1 MFNISEK
8 TLDKLRTQYP
18 KGTRVKLI
26 KMDDYQAPP
35 KGTQGTVL
43 GVDDAGNIMVSWDTG
58 SSLSVVYGEDI
69 VEMIWKTLF

>member
-18 KGTRVKLI
+18 NGTRVKLI
-26 KMDDYQAPP
+26 KMDDYPAPP

-69 VEMIWKTLF
+69 VEKL

>member
-1 MFNISEK
+1 MFNISQK

-26 KMDDYQAPP
+26 KMNDYQAPP

-69 VEMIWKTLF
+69 VEKL

>member
-1 MFNISEK
+1 MFNISQK

-26 KMDDYQAPP
+26 KMNDYQAPP

-43 GVDDAGNIMVSWDTG
+43 GVDDTGSILVSWDTG

-69 VEMIWKTLF
+69 VEKL

>member
-8 TLDKLRTQYP
+8 ELAKLRTQYP

-26 KMDDYQAPP
+26 KMNDYQAPP

-43 GVDDAGNIMVSWDTG
+43 GVDDAGSIMVSWDTG
-58 SSLSVVYGEDI
+58 SSLSAIYGEDI
-69 VEMIWKTLF
+69 VKILVK

>member
-18 KGTRVKLI
+18 NGTMVKLI
-26 KMDDYQAPP
+26 RMVDFQAPP
-35 KGTQGTVL
+35 KGTLGTVM
-43 GVDDAGNIMVSWDTG
+43 GVDDAGSIMVSWDTG

-69 VEMIWKTLF
+69 VEKL

>member
-8 TLDKLRTQYP
+8 ALAKLRTQYP

-26 KMDDYQAPP
+26 KMNDYQAPP

-43 GVDDAGNIMVSWDTG
+43 GVDDAGSIMVSWDTG
-58 SSLSVVYGEDI
+58 SSLSAIYGEDVVKI
-69 VEMIWKTLF
+69 LVK

>member
-18 KGTRVKLI
+18 KGTL
-26 KMDDYQAPP
+26 
-35 KGTQGTVL
+35 GTVM
-43 GVDDAGNIMVSWDTG
+43 GVDDAGSIMVSWDTG

-69 VEMIWKTLF
+69 VEKL

>member
-26 KMDDYQAPP
+26 RMVDFQAPP
-35 KGTQGTVL
+35 KGTLGTVM
-43 GVDDAGNIMVSWDTG
+43 GVDDAGSIMVSWDTG

-69 VEMIWKTLF
+69 VEKL

>member
-18 KGTRVKLI
+18 KGARVKLI

-35 KGTQGTVL
+35 KGTQGTIL

-69 VEMIWKTLF
+69 VEKL

>member
-8 TLDKLRTQYP
+8 ALAKLRTQYP
-18 KGTRVKLI
+18 KGTRGKLI
-26 KMDDYQAPP
+26 KMNDYQAPP

-69 VEMIWKTLF
+69 VEKL

>member
-1 MFNISEK
+1 MFYISEK

-69 VEMIWKTLF
+69 VKKL

>member
-1 MFNISEK
+1 MNLLKQKIAYRKEK
-8 TLDKLRTQYP
+8 YKRGD
-18 KGTRVKLI
+18 RVKLI

-43 GVDDAGNIMVSWDTG
+43 GVDDAGSIMVSWDTG

-69 VEMIWKTLF
+69 VEKL

>member
-18 KGTRVKLI
+18 NGTRVKLI
-26 KMDDYQAPP
+26 RMVDFQAPP
-35 KGTQGTVL
+35 KGTLGTVM
-43 GVDDAGNIMVSWDTG
+43 GVDDAGSIMVSWDTG

-69 VEMIWKTLF
+69 VEKL

>member
-8 TLDKLRTQYP
+8 TLDKLRIQYP

-26 KMDDYQAPP
+26 RMVDFQAPP
-35 KGTQGTVL
+35 KGTLGTVM
-43 GVDDAGNIMVSWDTG
+43 GVDDSGSIMVSWDTG

-69 VEMIWKTLF
+69 VEKL

>member
-35 KGTQGTVL
+35 KRTQGTVL

-69 VEMIWKTLF
+69 VEKL

>member
-1 MFNISEK
+1 MFNISQK

-26 KMDDYQAPP
+26 KMNDYQAPP

-43 GVDDAGNIMVSWDTG
+43 GVDDAGSIMVSWDTG
-58 SSLSVVYGEDI
+58 SSLSVIYGEDI
-69 VEMIWKTLF
+69 VEKL

>member
-1 MFNISEK
+1 MFNIAQK

-26 KMDDYQAPP
+26 KMNDYQAPP

-69 VEMIWKTLF
+69 VEKL

>member
-26 KMDDYQAPP
+26 KMDDYKAPP

-43 GVDDAGNIMVSWDTG
+43 GVDDAGSIMVSWDTG

-69 VEMIWKTLF
+69 VEKL

>member
-1 MFNISEK
+1 MFNISQK

-26 KMDDYQAPP
+26 KMNDYQAPP

-43 GVDDAGNIMVSWDTG
+43 GVDDAGSIMVSWDNG
-58 SSLSVVYGEDI
+58 SGLSVVYGEDI
-69 VEMIWKTLF
+69 IEKVTE

>member
-1 MFNISEK
+1 MFNISQK

-18 KGTRVKLI
+18 KGTRIKLI
-26 KMDDYQAPP
+26 KMNDYQAPP

-43 GVDDAGNIMVSWDTG
+43 GVDDAGSIMVSWDTG

-69 VEMIWKTLF
+69 VEKL

>member
-18 KGTRVKLI
+18 NGTRVNLI
-26 KMDDYQAPP
+26 RMVDFQAPP
-35 KGTQGTVL
+35 KGTLGTVM
-43 GVDDAGNIMVSWDTG
+43 GVDDAGSIMVSWDTG

-69 VEMIWKTLF
+69 VEKL

>member
-1 MFNISEK
+1 MLNISQK

-26 KMDDYQAPP
+26 KMNDYQAPP

-43 GVDDAGNIMVSWDTG
+43 GVDDAGSIMVSWDTG
-58 SSLSVVYGEDI
+58 SSLSAIYGEDVVKI
-69 VEMIWKTLF
+69 LVK

>member
-18 KGTRVKLI
+18 TGTRVKLI
-26 KMDDYQAPP
+26 KMDDYLAPP

-69 VEMIWKTLF
+69 VEKL

>member
-35 KGTQGTVL
+35 KGALGTVM
-43 GVDDAGNIMVSWDTG
+43 GVDDAGSIMVSWDTG
-58 SSLSVVYGEDI
+58 SSLSVVYSEDI
-69 VEMIWKTLF
+69 VEKL

>member
-1 MFNISEK
+1 MFNISQK

-26 KMDDYQAPP
+26 KMKDYQAPP

-43 GVDDAGNIMVSWDTG
+43 GVDDAGSIMVSWDTG

-69 VEMIWKTLF
+69 VEKL

>member
-1 MFNISEK
+1 MFNISQK

-26 KMDDYQAPP
+26 KMNDYQAPP

-43 GVDDAGNIMVSWDTG
+43 GVDDAGSILVSWDTG

-69 VEMIWKTLF
+69 VEKL